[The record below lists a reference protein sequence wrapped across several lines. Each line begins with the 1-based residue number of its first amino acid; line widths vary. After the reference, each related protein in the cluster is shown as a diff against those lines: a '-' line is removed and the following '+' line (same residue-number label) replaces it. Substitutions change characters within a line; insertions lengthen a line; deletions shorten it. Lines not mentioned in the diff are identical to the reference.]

1 MNYLKLKSDSMS
13 SKVGIKLSA
22 NIYSWW
28 LASSVLHNQEQLGH
42 DLYHVASLEHKVAL
56 PLDCL

>member
-1 MNYLKLKSDSMS
+1 MS